1 MQKVYSFIENFLLS
15 SIINIPNTAFKTGIQ
30 ITPYWTTLDGTKVSG
45 VSRYARVEDGYLNI
59 VNVPVRLYSVEEAA
73 AGYLEVAYDGDKF
86 AYVGAD
92 TGNVFAEMETAD
104 DGSGRVRFQQN
115 TMFGTTIREAG
126 CPKCN
131 ATGKIIKEKC
141 PDCNGKGYEKSNKT
155 IKVKFPAGIDNGQTL
170 RMKGEGNA
178 PVREGI
184 NGDLNIK
191 VNVTPHKILVRKG
204 NDLYMDLY
212 LPFTTTL
219 LGGKVDIP
227 TLDGVYQLNIPEL
240 TASGTV
246 MRIKNKG
253 VKVLN
258 RDSYG
263 DLLVTIK
270 AEVPKSLDKSV
281 KAKLE
286 DLASTIG
293 DNSYTK
299 YNNYLRKM
307 K

>member
-1 MQKVYSFIENFLLS
+1 
-15 SIINIPNTAFKTGIQ
+15 
-30 ITPYWTTLDGTKVSG
+30 
-45 VSRYARVEDGYLNI
+45 
-59 VNVPVRLYSVEEAA
+59 
-73 AGYLEVAYDGDKF
+73 
-86 AYVGAD
+86 
-92 TGNVFAEMETAD
+92 
-104 DGSGRVRFQQN
+104 
-115 TMFGTTIREAG
+115 
-126 CPKCN
+126 
-131 ATGKIIKEKC
+131 
-141 PDCNGKGYEKSNKT
+141 
-155 IKVKFPAGIDNGQTL
+155 
-170 RMKGEGNA
+170 
-178 PVREGI
+178 
-184 NGDLNIK
+184 
-191 VNVTPHKILVRKG
+191 
-204 NDLYMDLY
+204 MDLY

-270 AEVPKSLDKSV
+270 AEVPKSLDKSA

-286 DLASTIG
+286 DLASSIG